1 MRTYLLPSKSRRRGS
16 GLRLFLGVSLGLS
29 LGLLIPAAAS
39 ADEFLEHYTR
49 GLNLYKAEQYDPAIK
64 EFEAAYAQKQFPRTL
79 FNIARSYLK
88 LGKAQEALTY
98 FKRYKELE
106 PSPPASI
113 QNLVT
118 EGVEQAQK
126 LLDALAKPAVSPPT
140 ETPPAGAT
148 DSPEVEPS
156 PAPLTPLPAPALT
169 AKVDAKPSR
178 PPRPVWRLAV
188 GGAGIGVGAG
198 LIGLGASALAVD
210 GQCISA
216 PPPLQ
221 PCKLD
226 YDTLGVGAGLTV
238 SGVILLGAG
247 VVLMAIPERRVRPT
261 PPSAAAATP

>member
-1 MRTYLLPSKSRRRGS
+1 M
-16 GLRLFLGVSLGLS
+16 
-29 LGLLIPAAAS
+29 PAAAV
-39 ADEFLEHYTR
+39 ADEFLERYTR
-49 GLNLYKAEQYDPAIK
+49 GLNLYKAEQYGPAIT
-64 EFEAAYAQKQFPRTL
+64 EFEAAYAQKQLPRTL

-106 PSPPASI
+106 PNPPASI
-113 QNLVT
+113 QNLLT

-126 LLDALAKPAVSPPT
+126 LLDAMAKPAVPPPPA
-140 ETPPAGAT
+140 ETPPAGAS

-156 PAPLTPLPAPALT
+156 PAPLTPLPPAALT
-169 AKVDAKPSR
+169 AKVAAPPR

-188 GGAGIGVGAG
+188 GGTGIGVGAG

-216 PPPLQ
+216 PPPLS

-238 SGVILLGAG
+238 TGVVLLGAG
-247 VVLMAIPERRVRPT
+247 VVLMAIPERRARPT
-261 PPSAAAATP
+261 PPAAAAATP